1 MRDFLDKLRKVLRAA
16 GTKYVL
22 VVAVICVAVG
32 SIVQVYNAESR
43 FKPKNLSDNSK
54 IQKNQI
60 VFPNKKNDDKN
71 KSKNAKSRT
80 LKNNNDT
87 DKNSNTV
94 DDTNVMFKNKTAIK
108 KSRKDYTDSKD
119 GEQTAVSL
127 KKNDKNSG
135 EAKIN
140 IEKTDG
146 EDDKN
151 SQDGESDKKGDDGTK
166 TDDENG
172 SDDNDQNGD
181 DGSKGGS
188 DDKTVPASDPKPPV
202 KVKKEPPESKPEV
215 PKGDNLIESTYKIT
229 DFPKDG
235 VDEKEVKLKLSIVPI
250 MDIDYTNHIYYDAKL
265 SKEKLLSAVLVY
277 VLDEDNNYK
286 YRIKSFNENFKV
298 SSFPKIAKKDF
309 KVTFSFRQN
318 EKAKWQEY
326 EYEFQVAPYQFFV
339 TDQKEQLLDSVTPD
353 MNISKNGNIFN
364 LLPYYEKLLTKKQQT
379 GLSRDKGLSIDK
391 YIPGWTDEE
400 DNEIPSDIYK
410 ANKKGWK
417 TFYPKTEKSVP
428 SGYKMEM
435 KWYFDVDNFDYEA
448 NIKYLQTLTKIPGR
462 FGVNST
468 FSVLD
473 GVHWVDLSGVTLD
486 KIILSASTAVVS
498 SDSMEIK
505 TAYEVSND
513 NPYFTAKNGIL
524 YDKDVT
530 KIIAI
535 PSGTQELTIGK
546 NIKSISIPK
555 KNNINK
561 IVLKDMEPPEIE
573 LDKLQGTMIWVS
585 KKYYDD
591 YLNEW
596 KDKLP
601 DSVSVYCE
609 EDDDMVIRNN
619 AVLSKDGKTLY
630 RVLSSVKGNYVVPD
644 GVEVIKKD
652 ALINCTMLYQVI
664 LPKSINK
671 LEKSSLDG
679 EQIDKIIFLGDVPEK
694 TESDFITEK
703 KGIDIYVSSG
713 KYDDYSKTMQDCNI
727 IEKKLSII
735 KNKGYGFVKMDD
747 TTELLSVPENLE
759 VFDGSQTDVKFQ
771 VVGEGA
777 FSNAQNLF
785 DVELPES
792 VETVNTYAFAYC
804 SRLQFIVVHQKDK
817 IDIEYNAFENTG
829 RLKTVSY
836 DSAHIVFKD
845 EYIPSVL
852 NFCKVE
858 SEVENEEV
866 FANGRLL
873 KLRDTESFFVEGDT
887 KNGSFVYAKA
897 KDKGEDVSYLVC
909 ASDNISGKVSLR
921 SDTASIL
928 QHAFLNCVD
937 EFEINF
943 EDYLKLFEIDKF
955 AFEYSG
961 VSGELSLSD
970 NVVFL
975 STSAFKGCRNITSV
989 NIGASVQKVNYE
1001 AFAECINLSKV
1012 VFAKDSGCTEIASS
1026 AFAYTEN
1033 LTSMVFPESLE
1044 KISSNIFLYAGI
1056 KSIEFTS
1063 ADAPELVEYE
1073 ADGYFTFGYSI
1084 TSDLKIIVPTG
1095 KAGSYMAAWEE
1106 KFNGT
1111 VSGKTGK
1118 EVLEKY
1124 FGATATYII
1133 RRKGELK

>member
-22 VVAVICVAVG
+22 FVAVICVAVG

-60 VFPNKKNDDKN
+60 VFPNKKNDDKDKN
-71 KSKNAKSRT
+71 KNAKSRT
-80 LKNNNDT
+80 LKNNNEKE
-87 DKNSNTV
+87 KNSNTA
-94 DDTNVMFKNKTAIK
+94 DDTNVMFKNKAAVK
-108 KSRKDYTDSKD
+108 KSKKDYTNSKG
-119 GEQTAVSL
+119 GERKAVSL

-140 IEKTDG
+140 IEKNDG

-151 SQDGESDKKGDDGTK
+151 SQNGDSDKKSDDGTK
-166 TDDENG
+166 KDDENG
-172 SDDNDQNGD
+172 SDGNDGNGD

-188 DDKTVPASDPKPPV
+188 DDRTVPTSAPKPPV
-202 KVKKEPPESKPEV
+202 KVKKEPPESKPEA
-215 PKGDNLIESTYKIT
+215 PKGDKLIESTYKIT
-229 DFPKDG
+229 DFPKEG

-250 MDIDYTNHIYYDAKL
+250 MDMDYTNHIYYDAKL

-277 VLDEDNNYK
+277 VLDENNNYK

-298 SSFPKIAKKDF
+298 SAFPKIAKKDF

-318 EKAKWQEY
+318 GKAKWQEY

-353 MNISKNGNIFN
+353 MSVNKNGNIFN

-410 ANKKGWK
+410 AEKKGWK

-498 SDSMEIK
+498 TDSMEIK
-505 TAYEVSND
+505 TAYEVSKG

-524 YDKDVT
+524 YNKDVT

-535 PSGTQELTIGK
+535 PSGTQEITVGK

-561 IVLKDMEPPEIE
+561 IVLKDMQPPEIE

-591 YLNEW
+591 YLSEW
-596 KDKLP
+596 AGKLP
-601 DSVSVYCE
+601 DSVYVYSE
-609 EDDDMVIRNN
+609 EDEDMVIKDS
-619 AVLSKDGKTLY
+619 AVLSPDGKTLY
-630 RVLSSVKGNYVVPD
+630 RVLSSVKGNYIIPD

-679 EQIDKIIFLGDVPEK
+679 EQIDKILFLGDVPQK
-694 TESDFITEK
+694 MESDFITEK
-703 KGIDIYVSSG
+703 KGINIYVNSG
-713 KYDDYSKTMQDCNI
+713 KYNDYSKAMPDCNI
-727 IEKKLSII
+727 IEKELSII
-735 KNKGYGFVKMDD
+735 KSNDYGFIKMDD
-747 TTELLSVPENLE
+747 TIELLSVPENLE
-759 VFDGSQTDVKFQ
+759 VFDGSQTDIRFQ

-777 FSNAQNLF
+777 FSNAQDLF

-792 VETVNTYAFAYC
+792 VKKVNTYAFAYC
-804 SRLQFIVVHQKDK
+804 RRLQFIVVHQKNK
-817 IDIEYNAFENTG
+817 IEIEYNAFENTG
-829 RLKTVSY
+829 RLKTISY
-836 DSAHIVFKD
+836 DSANVVFKD
-845 EYIPSVL
+845 EYIPSML
-852 NFCKVE
+852 NFCKEE
-858 SEVENEEV
+858 SEVENKEV
-866 FANGRLL
+866 VVNEKIL
-873 KLRDTESFFVEGDT
+873 KLRDTESFFVEGDA
-887 KNGSFVYAKA
+887 KHGSFVYAKA
-897 KDKGEDVSYLVC
+897 KDKNDIVSYLIC
-909 ASDNISGKVSLR
+909 ASDNIRGKVSLR

-943 EDYLKLFEIDKF
+943 ADYLKLFEIDKF

-961 VSGELSLSD
+961 VSGDISLSD
-970 NVVFL
+970 NVIYL
-975 STSAFKGCRNITSV
+975 SISAFKGCRNITSV
-989 NIGASVQKVNYE
+989 SIGTSVQKVDYE
-1001 AFAECINLSKV
+1001 AFSECANLSRV
-1012 VFAKDSGCTEIASS
+1012 VFAKGSECKEIASS
-1026 AFAYTEN
+1026 AFAYTTS
-1033 LTSMVFPESLE
+1033 LTSIVFPESLE

-1063 ADAPELVEYE
+1063 EDAPELVEYE

-1084 TSDLKIIVPTG
+1084 TSDLKVIVPTG
-1095 KAGSYMAAWEE
+1095 RAGSYMDAWEE
-1106 KFNGT
+1106 KLNGS

-1124 FGATATYII
+1124 FGATATYMI
-1133 RRKGELK
+1133 RKKGELK